1 MNFNR
6 VWAIVVRH
14 LYNFRHSLDRM
25 SDVFYWPAMNIL
37 LWGFTSVF
45 ISQFGDNLSFIVL
58 TLISGIIF
66 WLIVWKGSAEI
77 SVNLLEEMWN
87 QNMMNLFASPLRLR
101 EWIAGVFILSIIN
114 LFVSVSFSAL
124 LALVIYKTNIFT
136 IGFYLIPFMVSL
148 LISGWAMGL
157 LISGA
162 IIRYGTRIQTLA
174 WTGVTL
180 LAPFSGVYY
189 PVSILP
195 SWAQNIALFLP
206 TSYIFEGMRSVVFT
220 GSLPWD
226 MLVKSFIL
234 NILLLALGMWF
245 FAFMFEKSRVRGLS
259 RLE

>member
-1 MNFNR
+1 VNFNR
-6 VWAIVVRH
+6 VWAIVIRH

-45 ISQFGDNLSFIVL
+45 ISQFGDSLSFIVL
-58 TLISGIIF
+58 SLLSGIIF

-77 SVNLLEEMWN
+77 SINLLEEMWN

-101 EWIAGVFILSIIN
+101 EWIAGVFILSILN
-114 LFVSVSFSAL
+114 LLVSVSFSAV
-124 LALVIYKTNIFT
+124 LALVVYQANIFT
-136 IGFYLIPFMVSL
+136 LGFYLIPFMISL

-157 LISGA
+157 LISGV
-162 IIRYGTRIQTLA
+162 IILYGTRIQTLA

-189 PVSILP
+189 PVSTLP
-195 SWAQNIALFLP
+195 GWAQNIAYFLP
-206 TSYIFEGMRSVVFT
+206 TSYIFEGMRTVIST
-220 GSLPWD
+220 GTLPWE
-226 MLVKSFIL
+226 MLAISFLL
-234 NILLLALGMWF
+234 NIILLSLGVMF
-245 FAFMFEKSRVRGLS
+245 FVFMFEKSREKGLS